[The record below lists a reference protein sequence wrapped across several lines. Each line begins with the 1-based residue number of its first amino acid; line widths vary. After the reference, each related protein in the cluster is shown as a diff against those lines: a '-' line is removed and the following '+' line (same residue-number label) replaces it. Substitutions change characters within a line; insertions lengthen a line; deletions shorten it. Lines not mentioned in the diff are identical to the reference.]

1 MKLTK
6 DKLTKIILEV
16 LEEAWPKKKSE
27 PSKPSEPRKIKMD
40 IDTNPFEDD
49 ENDEVEESKHSLEK
63 IIKENKD
70 LINHLRKTDN
80 EL

>member
-40 IDTNPFEDD
+40 I
-49 ENDEVEESKHSLEK
+49 ENSFMK
-63 IIKENKD
+63 
-70 LINHLRKTDN
+70 RC
-80 EL
+80 